1 MGRDSKYVIFI
12 YPSLTYQKAISTFY
26 IYKKKLDNTKRILIL
41 NRKIKITK
49 ILSLNK
55 K

>member
-26 IYKKKLDNTKRILIL
+26 IYKKTRQYQKDINIE
-41 NRKIKITK
+41 
-49 ILSLNK
+49 
-55 K
+55 